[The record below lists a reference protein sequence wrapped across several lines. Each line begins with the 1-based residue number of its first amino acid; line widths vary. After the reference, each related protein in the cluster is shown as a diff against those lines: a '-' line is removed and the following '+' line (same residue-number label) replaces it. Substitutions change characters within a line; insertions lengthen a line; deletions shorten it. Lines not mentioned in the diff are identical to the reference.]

1 MKKILTFVFVF
12 LCVFSFV
19 QAEYKSN
26 LAAGNSAYKKGNLEE
41 ALMYYNTALEEQP
54 SDQLMSFT
62 DKIRKKIDDKKQ
74 REKSVSGGSDKTALI
89 ALDAALAGFAIFS
102 FLDYSSSAAS
112 YEELYAA
119 INNSTPESY
128 RVLLYEKKQVEQKG
142 TFMAFAAGAAGA
154 AVVYTLIDVFVLS
167 GGGSSGL
174 RADIQPQ
181 SEYAGL
187 TAFWRF

>member
-1 MKKILTFVFVF
+1 MKRLMLCILFVLSCQVLF
-12 LCVFSFV
+12 
-19 QAEYKSN
+19 AAYKEN
-26 LAAGNSAYKKGNLEE
+26 MADGNAAYKKGDLEQ
-41 ALMYYNTALEEQP
+41 ALKFYEQALEEQP
-54 SDQLMSFT
+54 SDQLFSFT
-62 DKIRKKIDDKKQ
+62 DMIRKKIDEKKQ
-74 REKSVSGGSDKTALI
+74 REKVSSGGSDKTALI

-102 FLDYSSSAAS
+102 FFDYSSSAAS
-112 YEELYAA
+112 YEELYTA

-128 RVLLYEKKQVEQKG
+128 RVLVYEKKQVEQKG